1 MYKLPLHIL
10 HYVEYNKSQRNPNSV
25 LKHNAVC
32 NRIPLAKGLREKIT
46 HFSTKR
52 ASMSKELKFNFN
64 PFKEGLN
71 HVLGTLETDIMEVLW
86 KQGESS
92 VKDIL
97 DAFPADK
104 DISYS
109 AVITVT
115 NRMTK
120 KGLLKKRKMGKAY
133 LYNPIYDKER
143 FYEIVSKKVVDG
155 ISGFS
160 LKSAMVHF
168 VDYMS
173 HTDQEKMEY
182 FSKLIESKRQKQ
194 LIQKEPPEN
203 TKKR

>member
-1 MYKLPLHIL
+1 
-10 HYVEYNKSQRNPNSV
+10 
-25 LKHNAVC
+25 
-32 NRIPLAKGLREKIT
+32 
-46 HFSTKR
+46 
-52 ASMSKELKFNFN
+52 MSKELKFNFN

-71 HVLGTLETDIMEVLW
+71 HVLGTLEKDIMEVLW
-86 KQGESS
+86 ERQESS

-97 DAFPADK
+97 DAFPADRN
-104 DISYS
+104 ISYS

-133 LYNPIYDKER
+133 FYKSIYDREQ
-143 FYEIVSKKVVDG
+143 FFEMVSKKVVEG

-173 HTDQEKMEY
+173 QMDPEKMEY
-182 FSKLIESKRQKQ
+182 FSKLIESKRKKQ
-194 LIQKEPPEN
+194 AIQN
-203 TKKR
+203 GTGNMGKK